1 MEALSCIT
9 KHTYIHTYILAF
21 SFHVVVY
28 YAVTQRSLCLMFH
41 KSRDVT
47 SLVLYIPVARMLN
60 APHDILDGA
69 GESSSK
75 I

>member
-1 MEALSCIT
+1 MEMKLWKLCPALPN
-9 KHTYIHTYILAF
+9 ILTF
-21 SFHVVVY
+21 SFHIVVY
-28 YAVTQRSLCLMFH
+28 YAVTQRSLCLMVH

-47 SLVLYIPVARMLN
+47 SLVVYSPVARMSN
-60 APHDILDGA
+60 ASQDILDGT

>member
-9 KHTYIHTYILAF
+9 KHTYKLTF
-21 SFHVVVY
+21 SFHIVVY

-47 SLVLYIPVARMLN
+47 SLVLYIPAARMLN
-60 APHDILDGA
+60 APCDILDGKQDL
-69 GESSSK
+69 K
-75 I
+75 IRVIEF